1 MKIDKKVVQ
10 DIIEWII
17 CIIIA
22 LIIGILVRHY
32 VGSPTIVKRTSMYPT
47 LVEDERIM
55 LNKIFKQS
63 ELERG
68 DIITFEA
75 PSKTNITSDEVNKT
89 NPVAIYDREI
99 NGLFENFNYYVLEF
113 SKDSYIKRVIGLPGD
128 HILIQNGKV
137 YINEEELEE
146 DYLQDDII
154 TQAGIFNDITVPEGY
169 IFAVGDNR
177 EVSKDSRAFGC
188 VPYEKIESKIIMRFW
203 PLNKFQ
209 FYK

>member
-17 CIIIA
+17 CIIVA
-22 LIIGILVRHY
+22 LVIGILVRHY

-47 LVEDERIM
+47 LIENERIM
-55 LNKIFKQS
+55 LNKIFKPS
-63 ELERG
+63 ELARG

-75 PSKTNITSDEVNKT
+75 PSKTNINSEEVNKE

-99 NGLFENFNYYVLEF
+99 DGWFNNFNYYVLEF

-128 HILIQNGKV
+128 HIVIQNGKV
-137 YINEEELEE
+137 YINGEELKE
-146 DYLQDDII
+146 DYLQDDVI

-188 VPYEKIESKIIMRFW
+188 VPYEKIESKVLIRFW
-203 PLNKFQ
+203 PLNKFEI
-209 FYK
+209 YK

>member
-17 CIIIA
+17 CIIVA
-22 LIIGILVRHY
+22 LVIGILVRHY
-32 VGSPTIVKRTSMYPT
+32 VGTPTIVKRTSMYPT
-47 LVEDERIM
+47 LIENERIM
-55 LNKIFKQS
+55 LNKIFKPS
-63 ELERG
+63 ELKRG

-75 PSKTNITSDEVNKT
+75 PSKTNISADEINKT
-89 NPVAIYDREI
+89 NPVAIYDRNI
-99 NGLFENFNYYVLEF
+99 DGWFNNFNYYVLEF

-137 YINEEELEE
+137 YINGEELKEE
-146 DYLQDDII
+146 YLQDDVI
-154 TQAGIFNDITVPEGY
+154 TQGGNFNDITVPEGY

-188 VPYEKIESKIIMRFW
+188 VPFDKIESKVLLRFW
-203 PLNKFQ
+203 PLNKFEI
-209 FYK
+209 YK